1 MVDSRERN
9 LRSALTRGTLCRC
22 PRCGEGKLFD
32 GFLKVAETCDR
43 CGESLGHARADDF
56 PPYISITIV
65 GHVIVAA
72 IMHFEMSQPL
82 SPMMYLI
89 TMLPAAVIMSLAL
102 LRPIKGFVVGMQW
115 ATRMHGFGAEPV
127 SNASN

>member
-1 MVDSRERN
+1 M
-9 LRSALTRGTLCRC
+9 
-22 PRCGEGKLFD
+22 FD

-43 CGESLGHARADDF
+43 CGKNLGHARADDF

-65 GHVIVAA
+65 GHIIVAA

-115 ATRMHGFGAEPV
+115 ATKMHGFGAEAV
-127 SNASN
+127 SSASN